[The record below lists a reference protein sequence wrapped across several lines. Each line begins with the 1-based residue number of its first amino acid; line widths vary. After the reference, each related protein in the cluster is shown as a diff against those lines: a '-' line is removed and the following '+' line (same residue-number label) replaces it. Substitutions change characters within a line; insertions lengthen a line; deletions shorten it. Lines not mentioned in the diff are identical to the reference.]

1 MSRDITLSADQ
12 DEFFNT
18 HMFSSFGDLGDA
30 VKDIMEEYQSDR
42 KTHDNITSL
51 DDMQRFVEN
60 FPELRK
66 KSHTV
71 GKHVALMT
79 KLVQIVDETGTLDYV
94 EAPR

>member
-1 MSRDITLSADQ
+1 
-12 DEFFNT
+12 
-18 HMFSSFGDLGDA
+18 MFSSFGDLGDA